1 MVNHGPVFAL
11 ARKKLNDDM
20 IKATFSGDK
29 EKLIDLL
36 QKGAVVDYKDTEYS
50 ATALTIA
57 TRHLHLEVIKTLL
70 SNGATLS
77 NEENEITK
85 SINFSEKLLSNV
97 ISKEWEA
104 ANIPGDS
111 IEEVMTTLKEAK
123 SSGEIYVLLENSDY
137 NTIATL
143 LMNIRKSKEILGLLE
158 NAKILHTFV
167 DEVINT
173 YPGQTSKLMNKH
185 LFKNLY
191 LSMNSI
197 LQNITDIPSRM
208 ALIRNIHEQL
218 LVQAGVI
225 KEDSNIYDAIQ
236 LRKFFLLSEIVN
248 SNLFEINDLKGQ
260 IAKVNPAFRI
270 SVQATKPAAN
280 EQSISSKQNRM

>member
-1 MVNHGPVFAL
+1 
-11 ARKKLNDDM
+11 M

-36 QKGAVVDYKDTEYS
+36 QKGAGVDYKDTEYS

-57 TRHLHLEVIKTLL
+57 TRHLHLEIIKTLL

-85 SINFSEKLLSNV
+85 SINFSEELLSKA

-111 IEEVMTTLKEAK
+111 LEEIMTTLKEAK
-123 SSGEIYVLLENSDY
+123 SSREIFLLLQNSDY

-167 DEVINT
+167 DEVINA
-173 YPGQTSKLMNKH
+173 YPGQTTKLMNKQ
-185 LFKNLY
+185 LFNNLY

-208 ALIRNIHEQL
+208 ALISNIHEQL

-225 KEDSNIYDAIQ
+225 KEDSNIYEAIQ

-260 IAKVNPAFRI
+260 IAKVIPTFRI